1 MAIALSTDPLDDRDK
16 VVKWTD
22 RFLIATFLLCALALL
37 VYGVARL
44 LGVA

>member
-16 VVKWTD
+16 VEKWAD
-22 RFLIATFLLCALALL
+22 RFLIAVFVLCALAFL